1 MNLSSSAYAWDRAF
15 AWPQAMPKGDEHLP
29 ILFPFGW
36 RRPTIHRQ
44 FGRQFRFRRRGGS
57 ADHAEP
63 LLAQLRAF
71 ISSHRRMMLFLLL
84 FLAGTC
90 IGIWLFLSAPALFS
104 RQLAGLLQLKPISG
118 GLAGCIQ
125 EWTASCF
132 SAFILVAALFLAG
145 LSVCGV
151 PVSLAVPFFFGLGI
165 GLTEAY
171 YYAGGKS
178 GILLVALLVLPR
190 TLLAV
195 FALLIAASESMR
207 MSMLLAGQV
216 LPSGGKE
223 GGLWPDF
230 KLYLA
235 RFVACVGIVI
245 LSGGAEVLLRWICL
259 PWFV

>member
-1 MNLSSSAYAWDRAF
+1 MPIPFPTNL
-15 AWPQAMPKGDEHLP
+15 
-29 ILFPFGW
+29 
-36 RRPTIHRQ
+36 RRPTIHR
-44 FGRQFRFRRRGGS
+44 RFRPRLGS
-57 ADHAEP
+57 ADSADRM
-63 LLAQLRAF
+63 LAQLRTF

-84 FLAGTC
+84 FLVGTF
-90 IGIWLFLSAPALFS
+90 IGIWLFLSAPTLFS
-104 RQLAGLLQLKPISG
+104 RQLTGLLQLKPISG

-132 SAFILVAALFLAG
+132 SAFILLAALFLAG

-151 PVSLAVPFFFGLGI
+151 PVSVMVPFFFGLGI

-190 TLLAV
+190 TLIAV

-207 MSMLLAGQV
+207 MSLLLAGQV
-216 LPSGGKE
+216 LPAGGKD
-223 GGLWPDF
+223 GGLWQDF

-245 LSGGAEVLLRWICL
+245 LSGGAEVLLKWIWL
-259 PWFV
+259 PFFL